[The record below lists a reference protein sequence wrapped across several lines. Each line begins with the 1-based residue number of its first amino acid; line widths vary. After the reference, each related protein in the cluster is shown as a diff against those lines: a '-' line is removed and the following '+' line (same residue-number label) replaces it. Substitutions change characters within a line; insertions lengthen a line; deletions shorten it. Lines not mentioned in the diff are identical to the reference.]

1 MLYLMSYGHRRE
13 VLKRGDPRLSARGWK
28 VGRGREI
35 RTPDIL
41 LPKQARYQTAL
52 YPDLYPPAQAPAPCF
67 RRAHHTHQRRKRQRR
82 SAEIA
87 DWRCAKPSTLRA
99 AHGTIICHKHKEY
112 RKMPALVL
120 DGKSLAAQSEADLL
134 RRVARLK
141 EISGGKTPI
150 LATILV
156 GDDPASATYVK
167 MKGNAC
173 RRVGMDSLAVEMP
186 SSTTT
191 AQLLAKIEELNSNP
205 DVHGILLQHPVPPQ
219 VDERAC
225 FDAIA
230 LGKDVDGV
238 TCLGFGRMAM
248 GEEAYGCATPQG
260 IMRILEHYK
269 VDIEGKHAVVVGR
282 SPILGKPMAMMLLQ
296 KNATVTICHSRT
308 RDLPAIVAQADIL
321 VGAVGKPEFIKAAW
335 VKAGAVVVD
344 AGYHPGGVGDIELSA
359 LIDKASAYT
368 PVPGG
373 VGPMTINTLIMQ
385 SVESGEKS
393 LG

>member
-1 MLYLMSYGHRRE
+1 MS
-13 VLKRGDPRLSARGWK
+13 A
-28 VGRGREI
+28 
-35 RTPDIL
+35 T
-41 LPKQARYQTAL
+41 
-52 YPDLYPPAQAPAPCF
+52 
-67 RRAHHTHQRRKRQRR
+67 
-82 SAEIA
+82 
-87 DWRCAKPSTLRA
+87 
-99 AHGTIICHKHKEY
+99 
-112 RKMPALVL
+112 VL
-120 DGKSLAAQSEADLL
+120 DGKALAAQTEADLL
-134 RRVARLK
+134 NRVEQLKAR
-141 EISGGKTPI
+141 SGGKTPI

-156 GDDPASATYVK
+156 GDDPASATYVR

-173 RRVGMDSLAVEMP
+173 RRVGMDSLAVELP
-186 SSTTT
+186 GSTTT
-191 AQLLAKIEELNSNP
+191 EQLLARIEELNNNP

-219 VDERAC
+219 IDERAC

-230 LGKDVDGV
+230 LSKDVDGV

-260 IMRILEHYK
+260 IMRMLDHYQI
-269 VDIEGKHAVVVGR
+269 DIEGKHAVVVGR

-308 RDLPAIVAQADIL
+308 RDLPGLVAQADIL
-321 VGAVGKPEFIKAAW
+321 VGAVGKPEFIKAEW
-335 VKAGAVVVD
+335 VKAGAVVID

-359 LIDKASAYT
+359 LTDKVSAYT

-373 VGPMTINTLIMQ
+373 VGPMTINTLIQQ